1 MLIKAE
7 QNLLSVD
14 KQIADLYF
22 GVENL
27 DENNYEGLGDI
38 QVLKN
43 RLLGLTYNNLG
54 CVCKQ

>member
-14 KQIADLYF
+14 QQIADLQF
-22 GVENL
+22 GAENL

-54 CVCKQ
+54 CVCK